1 MMGDISQIGSNI
13 RLYREKL
20 GITQRALAD
29 HVLVSFQAISAWE
42 RGLSI
47 PDLENVVRLAE
58 CFGVTVDA
66 LLTGNAQ
73 ELFVGINGSSRGTEF
88 VLFEKDGTV
97 RNVICLG
104 GSNPNDLGLDACL
117 EVLCNGMGQLLAG
130 RTALAVF
137 VGMAGASNE
146 DYRKAISTQLRER
159 FRTKAEVD
167 SDAANVLSCSA
178 NPDNALAII
187 CGTGSCVFVRKGNER
202 YRLGGWGYLLD
213 QAGSAYDV
221 GRDGIHCAL
230 AAEDGLR
237 EKTPM
242 TRRITQML
250 GGDPYIGI
258 PVIYKK
264 GRPFIAEFAPV
275 VVEAAQ
281 KGDEA
286 ALQIL
291 QNNAQRLADIIKTA
305 VRRFGEPEEFVASG
319 FFLKHALFRDL
330 VENAA
335 GIRLTIPDVPPVYG
349 ACVEALRGE
358 GISIHDDF
366 HKNFMESYRRMSC

>member
-1 MMGDISQIGSNI
+1 MGDISQIGSNI
-13 RLYREKL
+13 RFYREKL
-20 GITQRALAD
+20 GITQRALAES
-29 HVLVSFQAISAWE
+29 VLVSFQAISAWE
-42 RGLSI
+42 RGMSI

-66 LLTGNAQ
+66 LLTGVAR
-73 ELFVGINGSSRGTEF
+73 ELFVGIDGNGNRTEF

-97 RNVICLG
+97 RNIVCLG
-104 GSNPNDLGLDACL
+104 GANPNDQGLDACL
-117 EVLCNGMGQLLAG
+117 EVLHNGLEQLLAG
-130 RTALAVF
+130 RIPHAVF
-137 VGMAGASNE
+137 AGIAGASIE
-146 DYRKAISTQLRER
+146 DHRVAISAQVRDR

-167 SDAANVLSCSA
+167 SDAANVLSCA
-178 NPDNALAII
+178 VNPENAMAII
-187 CGTGSCVFVRKGNER
+187 CGTGSCVFVRKGESC

-230 AAEDGLR
+230 AAKDGLR
-237 EKTPM
+237 EKTLM

-281 KGDEA
+281 KGDKA

-291 QNNAQRLADIIKTA
+291 RNNAQRLAEIIKTA
-305 VRRFGEPEEFVASG
+305 IRRFGAPEEFVASG
-319 FFLKHALFRDL
+319 FFLEHALFRDL

-349 ACVEALRGE
+349 ACVEALRVE
-358 GISIHDDF
+358 RIPVTENF
-366 HKNFMESYRRMSC
+366 HQNFMESYRRVSC